1 MLLCKIIIDKT
12 IRVHNVVN
20 DDDQTRKNAKSNH
33 SETQDLT
40 WKTLPMRKVKTT
52 GASQQTLLTI
62 FKSRVTTPYGGFNK
76 SGNPNT
82 EVGQK

>member
-1 MLLCKIIIDKT
+1 M
-12 IRVHNVVN
+12 N
-20 DDDQTRKNAKSNH
+20 DDDQTRKNTKSNH

-52 GASQQTLLTI
+52 GTSQQTLLTI

-82 EVGQK
+82 GYMYRTAGGLRFASSEVGQK

>member
-1 MLLCKIIIDKT
+1 M
-12 IRVHNVVN
+12 N

-82 EVGQK
+82 VPPGRASASLRQKSAKNDVD